1 MYCDRVK
8 LHNFT
13 AECFGDVSIDVNGS
27 NYEVCYSDQDL
38 IQSRK
43 KMGAVVCRELGCGEI
58 VLVEQGSKTSN
69 GFLSNV
75 VCQGDER
82 SLWHCLA
89 IHEKKTCTGT
99 KVICSGS
106 LDVRLSDGL
115 GRCSGRVEVKWEGSW
130 RPIISERNTMNSDMV
145 CQHLNCGASS
155 KINRQLFTE
164 GEKTLQWLWD
174 VRCGISSAKL
184 HECFEN
190 TGLRTPLQ
198 SEKNIEIICQKEEL
212 KFFEGDSPC
221 KGKVLIKQFDGKTV
235 WLSAKPEEENKKK
248 ANDTC
253 KAMQCGTLLSF
264 EPEQNTKDAKVT
276 CSGTPRVALQNSF
289 GEKCWGMVKVCGDG
303 KCGGVCS
310 NTWRTDEDS
319 KMICGNLGCG
329 NPIQAQLPLQINNLP
344 ATYSSVYCS
353 ENVQNMT
360 MCNFIPN
367 KNPTCKSLAHV
378 ICRDSI
384 KARLDDPRDKCAG
397 KASLFYTGKWTP
409 ICKDSLDTNLKNLIC
424 KELFCGKSIND
435 QHDWIS
441 QEESKSTGL
450 SRIKCLDNANSVS
463 KCDLKEV
470 SEKECIVGYLKCTEW
485 KRLLLYNKEGECSGP
500 VYALR
505 DRKTPTPVSTSG
517 WGREEGQKLCEYLQC
532 GNFISSI
539 PKDTNTNEW
548 WNKTYK
554 CSGKKN
560 IWECESNDQPAQN
573 QQQLNIQ
580 CDRKP
585 PKMMLSDNCTGE
597 VLIDK
602 EHVCASRWDAGMSNK
617 LCDSLNCGKAL
628 YSWTTESREKNTWHF
643 SCTGIETSVWQC
655 GSRKDS
661 CKNILSVACK
671 DSVEFSSTEKC
682 GGKLV
687 IKYQGRW
694 EYVCGKLTTNDNKK
708 FCDVL
713 KCNDSRELLE
723 EQIIE
728 KEIKVKI
735 DCPETHYNIFQC
747 MHHLK
752 NDKCTHGPAEINCG
766 ITPNTEGYTTKTA
779 GYTPQTA
786 GYTPKGVRYY
796 RSKNGKDVNP
806 DVNEMDKMDT
816 EDKVFFFLGF
826 SEEKALFLDNDDYQ
840 DVDSLMDK
848 SGEEDEDD
856 RKRDSSGTEYDD
868 IEGQAKEIS
877 PSQTHH
883 DEDLDIPL
891 LPKRPENILDQDTYE
906 VETEKQ
912 EDYDDVI
919 SVEATANENAGMTG
933 TRAHVDVD
941 VDEGADSDLEAG
953 LFANADAD
961 LLTTEVEVHAQAE

>member
-1 MYCDRVK
+1 MTLYTDPPLPQQYWMDQVKCTSKEESLWECPYVGISNNEKCDENSFVAVECSGEVKLSLNLNGQRDVCAGVVEFSTANGIIGVCNDSWANKICQELGCGDLHYIPKPGMFKEQQSKRNVLLNCVGNETFSWQCMEWSDCRERASVICSNHTRFSLRDGSNACSGLVQEKIVKQNPWNPVQSANVKPEVICPQLNCGSTGNFTKGTNILTCSDRVK

-27 NYEVCYSDQDL
+27 NYEVCYSDQDS

-130 RPIISERNTMNSDMV
+130 RPIISERNTINSDVV

-164 GEKTLQWLWD
+164 GEKTLEWLRD
-174 VRCGISSAKL
+174 VSCNSSAKL

-190 TGLRTPLQ
+190 TGLRTPRQ
-198 SEKNIEIICQKEEL
+198 NEKNIEIICQQEEL
-212 KFFEGDSPC
+212 KFFEGKSPC
-221 KGKVLIKQFDGKTV
+221 KGKVRIKQFDGKTV
-235 WLSAKPEEENKKK
+235 WLSAIPEEENKKK

-264 EPEQNTKDAKVT
+264 EPEQNTTDDAKVT
-276 CSGTPRVALQNSF
+276 CSGSKTEEPRVALQNSL

-329 NPIQAQLPLQINNLP
+329 NPIQAQLP
-344 ATYSSVYCS
+344 
-353 ENVQNMT
+353 
-360 MCNFIPN
+360 
-367 KNPTCKSLAHV
+367 
-378 ICRDSI
+378 
-384 KARLDDPRDKCAG
+384 
-397 KASLFYTGKWTP
+397 
-409 ICKDSLDTNLKNLIC
+409 
-424 KELFCGKSIND
+424 
-435 QHDWIS
+435 
-441 QEESKSTGL
+441 
-450 SRIKCLDNANSVS
+450 
-463 KCDLKEV
+463 
-470 SEKECIVGYLKCTEW
+470 
-485 KRLLLYNKEGECSGP
+485 
-500 VYALR
+500 
-505 DRKTPTPVSTSG
+505 
-517 WGREEGQKLCEYLQC
+517 
-532 GNFISSI
+532 
-539 PKDTNTNEW
+539 
-548 WNKTYK
+548 
-554 CSGKKN
+554 
-560 IWECESNDQPAQN
+560 
-573 QQQLNIQ
+573 
-580 CDRKP
+580 RKP
-585 PKMMLSDNCTGE
+585 PKIMLSNNCTGE

-602 EHVCASRWDAGMSNK
+602 EHVCASWWDDGMSNK

-671 DSVEFSSTEKC
+671 
-682 GGKLV
+682 
-687 IKYQGRW
+687 
-694 EYVCGKLTTNDNKK
+694 
-708 FCDVL
+708 
-713 KCNDSRELLE
+713 
-723 EQIIE
+723 
-728 KEIKVKI
+728 
-735 DCPETHYNIFQC
+735 
-747 MHHLK
+747 
-752 NDKCTHGPAEINCG
+752 
-766 ITPNTEGYTTKTA
+766 
-779 GYTPQTA
+779 
-786 GYTPKGVRYY
+786 GYTPKGSNSSVGLILGLLGAVLGLLILFLMWRNRKRLLLALRYY
-796 RSKNGKDVNP
+796 RNKKGKDVNP

-816 EDKVFFFLGF
+816 EDKGF
-826 SEEKALFLDNDDYQ
+826 SEEKASFSDNDDYQ

-868 IEGQAKEIS
+868 IEGQANGIS

-891 LPKRPENILDQDTYE
+891 LPKRPENIFDQDTYE

-919 SVEATANENAGMTG
+919 PVNAAANENAGMTG

-941 VDEGADSDLEAG
+941 MDEGADSDLDAG
-953 LFANADAD
+953 LFAKADTD
-961 LLTTEVEVHAQAE
+961 MLTTEVEVHAQAE

>member
-1 MYCDRVK
+1 MFKGQQSKRNVFLNCVGDEKFSWQCMERSDCRERASVICSNHRRFSLRDGSDACSGLVEEKTVKQKSWNPVQPANVKPEVICPQLNCGSTGKFTNGTNILTCSDRVK
-8 LHNFT
+8 LQNFT
-13 AECFGDVSIDVNGS
+13 TECFGDVSIAVNGII
-27 NYEVCYSDQDL
+27 YEVCYSEQDSF
-38 IQSRK
+38 QSRK
-43 KMGAVVCRELGCGEI
+43 KMGAMVCRELGCGEMLR
-58 VLVEQGSKTSN
+58 VKKGSFTSN

-75 VCQGDER
+75 DCQGDER

-89 IHEKKTCTGT
+89 IHEKKQCWGT

-130 RPIISERNTMNSDMV
+130 RPIGSENNTMNSDVV

-174 VRCGISSAKL
+174 VSCRSSSAKL

-190 TGLRTPLQ
+190 TVLRTPRQ
-198 SEKNIEIICQKEEL
+198 NEKNKEIICQKEEL

-221 KGKVLIKQFDGKTV
+221 EGKVRIKQFYDKAV
-235 WLSAKPEEENKKK
+235 WLPATPEK

-253 KAMQCGTLLSF
+253 KAMQCGTLVSF
-264 EPEQNTKDAKVT
+264 EKSQTTDAKVK
-276 CSGTPRVALQNSF
+276 CSGTKTLALENSL
-289 GEKCWGMVKVCGDG
+289 GEKCWGMVKVCGDDQ
-303 KCGGVCS
+303 CGGVCS
-310 NTWRTDEDS
+310 NNWRTDEDS
-319 KMICGNLGCG
+319 RMICGNLGCG
-329 NPIQAQLPLQINNLP
+329 NPIQAKLPLQINNLP

-353 ENVQNMT
+353 ENVQNMI

-367 KNPTCKSLAHV
+367 KNPTCKSLANV
-378 ICRDSI
+378 ICT
-384 KARLDDPRDKCAG
+384 A
-397 KASLFYTGKWTP
+397 
-409 ICKDSLDTNLKNLIC
+409 
-424 KELFCGKSIND
+424 
-435 QHDWIS
+435 
-441 QEESKSTGL
+441 
-450 SRIKCLDNANSVS
+450 
-463 KCDLKEV
+463 
-470 SEKECIVGYLKCTEW
+470 W

-500 VYALR
+500 VYGLR
-505 DRKTPTPVSTSG
+505 DRKTPTPVSISG
-517 WGREEGQKLCEYLQC
+517 WGNEEGQKLCEYLQC
-532 GNFISSI
+532 GKHIPHISNY
-539 PKDTNTNEW
+539 TNTNTKEW
-548 WNKTYK
+548 WNNTYN
-554 CSGKKN
+554 CSGKEN
-560 IWECESNDQPAQN
+560 IWECESNDQPVQN
-573 QQQLNIQ
+573 QQQLNIK
-580 CDRKP
+580 CDHKP
-585 PKMMLSDNCTGE
+585 PKIRLSNNCTGE
-597 VLIDK
+597 VLIDE

-643 SCTGIETSVWQC
+643 SCTGNETLMWQC

-661 CKNILSVACK
+661 CENILSVACK
-671 DSVEFSSTEKC
+671 DSVEFNSTEKC

-694 EYVCGKLTTNDNKK
+694 EYVCGKLTPNDNKK
-708 FCDVL
+708 FL
-713 KCNDSRELLE
+713 
-723 EQIIE
+723 
-728 KEIKVKI
+728 
-735 DCPETHYNIFQC
+735 
-747 MHHLK
+747 
-752 NDKCTHGPAEINCG
+752 
-766 ITPNTEGYTTKTA
+766 
-779 GYTPQTA
+779 
-786 GYTPKGVRYY
+786 RYY
-796 RSKNGKDVNP
+796 RSKKGKDVNP

-816 EDKVFFFLGF
+816 EDKAFF
-826 SEEKALFLDNDDYQ
+826 DNDDYE

-868 IEGQAKEIS
+868 IEGQANGTS

-912 EDYDDVI
+912 KDCDDVI

-933 TRAHVDVD
+933 TQAHVDVD
-941 VDEGADSDLEAG
+941 VDEGADSDLDAG

-961 LLTTEVEVHAQAE
+961 MLTTEVEVHAQAE